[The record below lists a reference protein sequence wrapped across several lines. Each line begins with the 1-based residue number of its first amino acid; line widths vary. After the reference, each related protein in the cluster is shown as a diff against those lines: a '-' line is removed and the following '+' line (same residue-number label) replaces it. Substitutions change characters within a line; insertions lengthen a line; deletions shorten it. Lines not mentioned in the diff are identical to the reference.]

1 MHSRPAE
8 QQSNWQL
15 LNTFWSTLGQ
25 SHAPLAQ
32 ERMPYDTQLL
42 DYIADKYRDN
52 CLIAL
57 SRDSFNRQERCYT
70 KIARF
75 YAMSDSEAEQDR
87 KDANTTGKE
96 IRLPS
101 IAHGALPEHEL
112 DKRWM
117 LRNYGL
123 VLHLHAQLTSNIED
137 VCGARCGYTLAPLV
151 KTNHKRVPMNSTFLW
166 SVAVH
171 VLNLY

>member
-1 MHSRPAE
+1 VIP
-8 QQSNWQL
+8 
-15 LNTFWSTLGQ
+15 STG
-25 SHAPLAQ
+25 
-32 ERMPYDTQLL
+32 R
-42 DYIADKYRDN
+42 
-52 CLIAL
+52 
-57 SRDSFNRQERCYT
+57 RCYT

-75 YAMSDSEAEQDR
+75 YAMSDSEAKQDR

-96 IRLPS
+96 TRLPI
-101 IAHGALPEHEL
+101 IAHGALPEREL
-112 DKRWM
+112 NERWM